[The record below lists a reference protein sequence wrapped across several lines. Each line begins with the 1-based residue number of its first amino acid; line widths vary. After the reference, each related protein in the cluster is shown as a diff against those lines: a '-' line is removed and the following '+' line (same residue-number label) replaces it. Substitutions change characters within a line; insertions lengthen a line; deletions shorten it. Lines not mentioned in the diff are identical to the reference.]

1 MVATYLV
8 PVTSAL
14 IVFPLLVLLVML
26 PVAFASYRRR
36 GRAGGWTTVVFY
48 SFLFYLL
55 AIALQTIVPL
65 PADASYCAGHTYAS
79 SPQLRPFYFVEVI
92 EQRARGH
99 WSPGAIL
106 HNPVIWTTALNVVM
120 LAPLGLFLRYLRG
133 MRFLTTTLVGFGL
146 SLFFELTQLTGL
158 WFVYPCPYRL
168 FSVDDLILNTAGVVL
183 GWLIAGPLIRVLP
196 ALEPGHDHRR
206 YAAKVT
212 FTRRLFA
219 LITDLLGFA
228 MLIGFGAGLL
238 TLFGED
244 LRHGDVAV
252 GILALLWF
260 VVVPTVTGSTL
271 GKRAMLLRVTRANGR
286 RAGPFSLL
294 IRYGV
299 LLSPLWLTW
308 LTVDLGLGS
317 LAEHPERL
325 LLLLAV
331 AASVLFVLVPTPVAV
346 WREHRPLHER
356 WSRTVNAAIVREL
369 PEVHSL
375 SHRSVDEVV

>member
-1 MVATYLV
+1 MVATYLF
-8 PVTSAL
+8 PVTAAVSL
-14 IVFPLLVLLVML
+14 FPILVLLVML
-26 PVAFASYRRR
+26 PAAFVSYRRR

-48 SFLFYLL
+48 SFLFYML

-65 PADASYCAGHTYAS
+65 PADASYCAAHTYAS
-79 SPQLRPFYFVEVI
+79 SPQLRPFYFVEVVS
-92 EQRARGH
+92 QRARGH

-106 HNPVIWTTALNVVM
+106 HNPALWSTALNVVM
-120 LAPLGLFLRYLRG
+120 LAPFGLFLRYLWGVR
-133 MRFLTTTLVGFGL
+133 LVATALAGFGV

-168 FSVDDLILNTAGVVL
+168 FSVDDLILNTAGVAV
-183 GWLIAGPLIRVLP
+183 GWLIAGPLTRVLP
-196 ALEPGHDHRR
+196 ALEPSRDHRR

-228 MLIGFGAGLL
+228 TLIAFGFGLL

-244 LRHGDVAV
+244 LRHGDVGVA
-252 GILALLWF
+252 ILALLWF
-260 VVVPTVTGSTL
+260 VVVPAVTGSTL
-271 GKRAMLLRVTRANGR
+271 GKRAMLLRVSRAGGR
-286 RAGPFSLL
+286 RAGPFALL

-308 LTVDLGLGS
+308 LTFDLGLGR

-325 LLLLAV
+325 LLLVAV
-331 AASVLFVLVPTPVAV
+331 AVSAFVVLVWTPLTVLRDGERRA
-346 WREHRPLHER
+346 PHER
-356 WSRTVNAAIVREL
+356 WSRTVNTAIVQKL
-369 PEVHSL
+369 PVENRRVL
-375 SHRSVDEVV
+375 LKR